1 MTSGLY
7 HCIALTVLSVVW
19 SAERLKEYYPTE
31 YKYILADLDRCRTGN
46 GTTKSIKHKHYNI
59 ISSALHTTQADFFKH
74 FSIRA
79 STFPNVFSYENN
91 ASTVIICKVFRD
103 IVLFKI

>member
-1 MTSGLY
+1 MLRNMYGVSMPSNVDLMNCFFLLVRALGEDGPLALTMTSGLY
-7 HCIALTVLSVVW
+7 HCIALTILSVVW

-59 ISSALHTTQADFFKH
+59 ISSALHTTQADFF
-74 FSIRA
+74 
-79 STFPNVFSYENN
+79 
-91 ASTVIICKVFRD
+91 
-103 IVLFKI
+103 